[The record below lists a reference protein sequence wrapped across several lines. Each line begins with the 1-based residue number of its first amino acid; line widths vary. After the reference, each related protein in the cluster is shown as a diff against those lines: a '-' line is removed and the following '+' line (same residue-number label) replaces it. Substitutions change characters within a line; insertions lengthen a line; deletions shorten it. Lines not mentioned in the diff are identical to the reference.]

1 MKAAVILK
9 KDKSPKYVE
18 GYTEPTVQS
27 SNELLISIKASAI
40 SNLDK
45 MKASG
50 QHYSTQNNG
59 EVAKVV
65 GTDGV
70 GILEEGTRVYGI
82 GINGTMA
89 ERALIDKN
97 RIVKLPEGID
107 NALAAALP
115 NPVMGSAMA
124 LRFRAKL
131 QKGETVLINGATG
144 VTGRVAVQIAK
155 HYGARKVI
163 ATSINEDSLKE
174 ISTLGADETI
184 LLKQSDKQVKAELQK
199 LHRENPIDVVIDYL
213 WGSSA
218 ELILNALKG
227 NGNFS
232 HHTRFISVGAI
243 ISDTI
248 TLSSS
253 ILRSTAIQLSG
264 SGIGSW
270 TRNEVQILTSEILP
284 EMFQLAKDGK
294 LKLDTVNVPLKE
306 IEQSWNKKVEEGKRM
321 VVLI

>member
-50 QHYSTQNNG
+50 QHYSTQNNE

-218 ELILNALKG
+218 ELVLNALKG